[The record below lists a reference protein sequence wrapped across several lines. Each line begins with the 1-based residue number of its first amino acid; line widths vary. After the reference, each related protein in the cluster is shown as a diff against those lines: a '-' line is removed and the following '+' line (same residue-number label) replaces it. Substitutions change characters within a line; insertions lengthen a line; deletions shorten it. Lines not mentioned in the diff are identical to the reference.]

1 MTSFVP
7 GREAVPELDDV
18 PVCVVVTFT
27 PLGLDAEVDGV
38 ELDTGVDADADDAD
52 VDELFFVRREAT
64 LPEDGSSPNT

>member
-7 GREAVPELDDV
+7 GREAVPELDGV

-38 ELDTGVDADADDAD
+38 ELDADANDADDAD
-52 VDELFFVRREAT
+52 ADELFFVRREAT

>member
-18 PVCVVVTFT
+18 PVWDVGTFT
-27 PLGLDAEVDGV
+27 PLGADAEVDGV
-38 ELDTGVDADADDAD
+38 ELDTGADAD
-52 VDELFFVRREAT
+52 VDAAALFFVRREAI